1 MLPPFLVFALLVPLA
16 EAQAASTNAT
26 CECPAPNPTSSN
38 YRSVWS
44 ILGTCAL
51 TLLICIW
58 NAAYPNIIHEKS
70 WYKVVLYR
78 GALGLSALV
87 TPEIT
92 SMRAHSEWQRWTR
105 AHGFFALMGG
115 FILQDGREKELL
127 STRGALE
134 RLRDG
139 KIVNPKITKKEIR
152 DRSKSD
158 GLGNALLVLQ
168 LSWFILQVIARAA
181 NNLAITLVE
190 IDTLA
195 LATLSLPLFCF
206 WWSKPMAVEC
216 PHIFYKQTSSR
227 ADDETENPS
236 FEQDHVFSVSRD
248 IGDWFGEI
256 MAGGAEDTDQ
266 NSFLMLLI
274 VWAIFGGLH
283 LIAWDFQFPSQ
294 VEKIMWRVAS
304 LALIVAPCIYFLGM
318 ILAKLDWLDAMMD
331 GLPDAVV
338 TILMFAPLLLGVLA
352 RFVLLAL
359 VFASLRDLPPTAHD
373 TVPWTVYVPHL

>member
-26 CECPAPNPTSSN
+26 CECPAPNPTASN

-58 NAAYPNIIHEKS
+58 NAAYPNITHEKS
-70 WYKVVLYR
+70 WYKIALYR
-78 GALGLSALV
+78 GGLGFSALV

-92 SMRAHSEWQRWTR
+92 NMRAYSEWVLAGKIKQDFSQQWTR
-105 AHGFFALMGG
+105 AHGFFTLMGG

-168 LSWFILQVIARAA
+168 LSWFILQVIARSA

-195 LATLSLPLFCF
+195 LATLSLPLFFF

-216 PHIFYKQTSSR
+216 PHIFYKQTS
-227 ADDETENPS
+227 
-236 FEQDHVFSVSRD
+236 
-248 IGDWFGEI
+248 
-256 MAGGAEDTDQ
+256 
-266 NSFLMLLI
+266 
-274 VWAIFGGLH
+274 
-283 LIAWDFQFPSQ
+283 
-294 VEKIMWRVAS
+294 
-304 LALIVAPCIYFLGM
+304 
-318 ILAKLDWLDAMMD
+318 
-331 GLPDAVV
+331 
-338 TILMFAPLLLGVLA
+338 
-352 RFVLLAL
+352 RFVTN
-359 VFASLRDLPPTAHD
+359 PI
-373 TVPWTVYVPHL
+373 Y